1 MGYFSSPRVH
11 RCVFQGTLDV
21 ELYEKLKS
29 KKFNLEIYT
38 KENALSLMHSMYLY
52 KDPNDIITLKNQF
65 ISSC

>member
-29 KKFNLEIYT
+29 VIERKQILCINE
-38 KENALSLMHSMYLY
+38 S
-52 KDPNDIITLKNQF
+52 DI
-65 ISSC
+65 